1 MIDLSKYTKA
11 LEKYLEQRTKSYQQD
26 LLKVYKQL
34 LDALLGEVS
43 SIYLQY
49 EKDGEVNYNDLLKYK
64 RLDKLKRTMLMH
76 VNVMSKTRYNTMS
89 RHLREASTYSYDWMT
104 WAIQK
109 ETLVPYENALN
120 RQELERRALENSI
133 AKLTLKKTLQRQRK
147 RIIQRINQTV
157 DSGIKKQL
165 TYKEMSEQLKDTLDK
180 DRVKS
185 MRVVRTE
192 THRIREEVTHEAVK
206 EADSNGIMMHKKW
219 LCLRDER
226 VRVAHNILNGEKIPV
241 TSRFSYEGFTAN
253 TPGGFGV
260 ARLDINCRCILVY
273 TVERIVA
280 QTDEQV
286 AKRTFEQYRETV

>member
-1 MIDLSKYTKA
+1 MVDLSKYTKA
-11 LEKYLEQRTKSYQQD
+11 LDKYLEQRTKTYQQD

-34 LDALLGEVS
+34 LDSLLGEVS
-43 SIYLQY
+43 SIYLRY
-49 EKDGEVNYNDLLKYK
+49 EKDGQINYNDLLKYK
-64 RLDKLKRTMLMH
+64 RLDKLKRKILMH
-76 VNVMSKTRYNTMS
+76 VNTMSKTRYNS
-89 RHLREASTYSYDWMT
+89 LSKHLRESSIYSYDWMT

-109 ETLVPYENALN
+109 ETSVQYESALN
-120 RQELERRALENSI
+120 KQELERRALENRI

-147 RIIQRINQTV
+147 RIIQRVNQTV

-165 TYKEMSEQLKDTLDK
+165 TYKEMSEQLKDVLDK

-185 MRVVRTE
+185 MRIVRTE
-192 THRIREEVTHEAVK
+192 THRIREEATHESAK
-206 EADSNGIMMHKKW
+206 EADANGIVMHKKW

-226 VRVAHNILNGEKIPV
+226 VRSAHNILNGQKVPV
-241 TSRFSYEGFTAN
+241 SSRFEFAGFTAL

-260 ARLDINCRCILVY
+260 AHLDINCRCILVY

-286 AKRTFEQYRETV
+286 AKRTFEQYREMV